1 MIGKKA
7 SSGVRDEMKYALFL
21 GCMIPQRIPSVEI
34 AAKKVFEKLDIAAIE
49 LQGYSC
55 CPDSVVARLLDRK
68 MWLTLAARNLSL
80 AEEQGLDLLV
90 LCNGCYETLVEA
102 KEILKRDPQT
112 AKEIGEIL
120 AKTGKKYEGKV
131 KVRHVIEVL
140 YEDVGVDKIKKFV
153 KKPLKL
159 RLAIHPGC
167 HMFRETE
174 GGDIWRKPKQFEEI
188 VKATGA
194 DVVKNKLDR
203 LCCGFPVMQVN
214 EEFALK
220 RNLLP
225 KLAAYQ
231 EHGIEGV
238 VVSCPACNVQF
249 ETGQVLLR
257 KYGARYNIPCLHIVE
272 LLAMAFGYSA
282 KELALDIHR
291 SPVQQLAQ
299 KVI

>member
-1 MIGKKA
+1 
-7 SSGVRDEMKYALFL
+7 
-21 GCMIPQRIPSVEI
+21 MIPQRIPSIEI
-34 AAKKVFEKLDIAAIE
+34 AAKKAFEKLGIEAME

-80 AEEQGLDLLV
+80 VEAQGLDLLV

-102 KEILKRDPQT
+102 KEILQHDVRT
-112 AKEIGEIL
+112 AKEIEEIL
-120 AKTGKKYEGKV
+120 AKTGRQYEGKV
-131 KVRHVIEVL
+131 RVRHVVEVL
-140 YEDVGVDKIKKFV
+140 HEDVGVDKIEKLV

-159 RLAIHPGC
+159 KLAIHPGC

-174 GGDIWRKPKQFEEI
+174 SDDIWRKPKQFEKI
-188 VKATGA
+188 VQATGA

-203 LCCGFPVMQVN
+203 LCCGFPMMQVN

-225 KLAAYQ
+225 KLVAYQ
-231 EHGIEGV
+231 EQGVEGV

-249 ETGQVLLR
+249 ETGQILLR

-272 LLAMAFGYSA
+272 LLAVAFGFPA